1 MIKVGRP
8 INGISLNGLEWL
20 LDDEGKELEFESKE
34 IAMEFLREHGVDL
47 TDEQMEDALT
57 FEELKE

>member
-20 LDDEGKELEFESKE
+20 LDDEGKELECESKE

-57 FEELKE
+57 FEKIE